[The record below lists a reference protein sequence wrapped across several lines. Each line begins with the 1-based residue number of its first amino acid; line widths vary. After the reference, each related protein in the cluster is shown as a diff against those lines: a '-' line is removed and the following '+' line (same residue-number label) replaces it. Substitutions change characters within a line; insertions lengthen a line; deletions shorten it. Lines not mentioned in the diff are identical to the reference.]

1 MNKTVRTR
9 FAPSPTGPLHIG
21 GVRTALFNYLFA
33 KKHGGQFLLRIED
46 TDKTREVE
54 GAIQYVIDSFKWL
67 GFVPDEGPGFGG
79 SRGPYKQSER
89 LDLYKKYAHEL
100 IEKGHAYYAFDTP
113 EELDEKRNQFKKASV
128 NFIYN
133 NKTRLSMNNS
143 LSLSADAVKAKLDS
157 GDSYVIRFKMPSKTE
172 IKFNDKI
179 RGWVTFNSETLD
191 DKVIFK
197 SDGYPTYH
205 LANVVDDHLMAI
217 THVIRAE
224 EWLSSTPLHILLYEA
239 FGWEKPEF
247 CHLPLVLGPDGQ
259 KLSKRHAAKYG
270 FPIFPLD
277 WDYVQDG
284 SAAHAS
290 GFKDAGFDA
299 DALLNF
305 LALLGWNPGNNME
318 FMSMDELISLFDLDR
333 VNKAGA
339 VFDIEKLKHFNAHY
353 LRGRDP
359 IFIFETFIEPNAPR
373 DKNIADIKHDG
384 IYNIIKV
391 GQIVDIAKERSIFS
405 KDLYGTV
412 SYFFEPVVL
421 KDDVVLKNPNEFKE
435 VMESFFDYLVE
446 PFDFKSENIKS
457 LLEEISSNNGYKI
470 GKVLPDLRMAL
481 TGGIPGPHL
490 HEVMEILGIHESLK
504 RIKNLIEKTEKVPS

>member
-79 SRGPYKQSER
+79 NFGPYKQSDR

-100 IEKGHAYYAFDTP
+100 VEKGHAYYAFDTP

-143 LSLSADAVKAKLDS
+143 LALSADAVKAKLNS

-205 LANVVDDHLMAI
+205 LANVVDDHLMSI

-224 EWLSSTPLHILLYEA
+224 EWLSSTPLHIML
-239 FGWEKPEF
+239 
-247 CHLPLVLGPDGQ
+247 
-259 KLSKRHAAKYG
+259 
-270 FPIFPLD
+270 
-277 WDYVQDG
+277 
-284 SAAHAS
+284 
-290 GFKDAGFDA
+290 
-299 DALLNF
+299 
-305 LALLGWNPGNNME
+305 
-318 FMSMDELISLFDLDR
+318 
-333 VNKAGA
+333 
-339 VFDIEKLKHFNAHY
+339 
-353 LRGRDP
+353 
-359 IFIFETFIEPNAPR
+359 
-373 DKNIADIKHDG
+373 
-384 IYNIIKV
+384 
-391 GQIVDIAKERSIFS
+391 
-405 KDLYGTV
+405 
-412 SYFFEPVVL
+412 
-421 KDDVVLKNPNEFKE
+421 
-435 VMESFFDYLVE
+435 
-446 PFDFKSENIKS
+446 
-457 LLEEISSNNGYKI
+457 
-470 GKVLPDLRMAL
+470 
-481 TGGIPGPHL
+481 
-490 HEVMEILGIHESLK
+490 
-504 RIKNLIEKTEKVPS
+504 